1 MKSTILLLFFALS
14 SCTKDSTKQDPVAQL
29 PPETQTGANTFGCTI
44 NNQVFYPRDGS
55 GNLGGGT
62 ADKGLIFWGSPDGP
76 PNYVWNEID
85 CGNFK
90 DGKPASRMIIHLQG
104 LATNGVGEYT
114 WKSTNFLKSID
125 GLPQNYLFVKVF
137 DATSNTYKYYGSY
150 ENSGKVNL
158 TRYDFVNRIV
168 SGNFS
173 GKLRLKDG
181 TEEIDIVN
189 GRFDLKWSTLSETP
203 FP

>member
-1 MKSTILLLFFALS
+1 MKTIILFLIFALS
-14 SCTKDSTKQDPVAQL
+14 SCNKDSVKSDPIAQL
-29 PPETQTGANTFGCTI
+29 PPETQTGANTFGCII

-62 ADKGLIFWGSPDGP
+62 AARGLIFWGAPDDIS
-76 PNYVWNEID
+76 WNEID

-104 LATNGVGEYT
+104 LATIGVGEYILQP
-114 WKSTNFLKSID
+114 TNFLKSID
-125 GLPQNYLFVKVF
+125 GLQQNYIYVNVF
-137 DATSNTYKYYGSY
+137 DVATNTYKYYGSY
-150 ENSGKVNL
+150 ENSGKINI
-158 TRYDFVNRIV
+158 TRYDFAGRII

-173 GKLRLKDG
+173 GKLRVKNG
-181 TEEIDIVN
+181 TDEIDLIN
-189 GRFDLKWSTLSETP
+189 GRFDLKWSTLSDTL